1 MKRTESFYLIPAFA
15 ALALI
20 TSCTSPSSA
29 VLDDRTEAALTA
41 MCDKLAAA
49 KTIRVSSSRRSSP
62 GFQAGIPFAET
73 AKGSI
78 VVRRPDQ
85 LAARVKTSQGGREI
99 GFDGKQLMLVD
110 LAAGT
115 HSSAEAVGD
124 IDRAVAGVQALYGVT
139 PPVAELLVNR
149 PKAHLLSGVKT
160 GKHLGTESVEGVV
173 CDRLGFEQ
181 EGLSWQLWVASGDKL
196 PRRISFDYPK
206 GKDGKLRTLTAT
218 LSEWKID
225 SVVSD
230 ADLKV
235 TVPSGS
241 RALEMI
247 SLP

>member
-1 MKRTESFYLIPAFA
+1 
-15 ALALI
+15 
-20 TSCTSPSSA
+20 
-29 VLDDRTEAALTA
+29 
-41 MCDKLAAA
+41 
-49 KTIRVSSSRRSSP
+49 
-62 GFQAGIPFAET
+62 
-73 AKGSI
+73 
-78 VVRRPDQ
+78 
-85 LAARVKTSQGGREI
+85 VKTSEGGREI

-196 PRRISFDYPK
+196 PRRISFDYSK
-206 GKDGKLRTLTAT
+206 GVDGKLRTLTAT
-218 LSEWKID
+218 LNEWKID

-230 ADLKV
+230 TDLKV